1 MKVYEKFE
9 FAIVDS
15 KYDVTVLG
23 QEDTLEAAIKYGDM
37 AGANSIAGWGYTD
50 EEAFFI
56 TNWEP
61 DETGEWHEVETREAR
76 TP

>member
-37 AGANSIAGWGYTD
+37 AGANSIAGWGYD

-56 TNWEP
+56 TN
-61 DETGEWHEVETREAR
+61 
-76 TP
+76 

>member
-50 EEAFFI
+50 KSAFFI
-56 TNWEP
+56 TNWNP
-61 DETGEWHEVETREAR
+61 DENGEWQEVETQEAK

>member
-50 EEAFFI
+50 KSAFFI
-56 TNWEP
+56 TNWNP
-61 DETGEWHEVETREAR
+61 DENGEWHAVETREAK

>member
-9 FAIVDS
+9 FARVDS

-37 AGANSIAGWGYTD
+37 AGANSIAGWGYD

-56 TNWEP
+56 ANWNP
-61 DETGEWHEVETREAR
+61 DENGEWHEVETREAK